1 MARRIKE
8 RTFDP
13 KKELVV
19 RRAFTANGRKYMP
32 GQPFDWEKKAIPV
45 RRVATLFSA
54 NMIDHLDKKAVENKV
69 VNNDDKSATMD
80 DKPSTTND
88 KTKKTKL
95 EPVKKVTK

>member
-19 RRAFTANGRKYMP
+19 RRAFTANGRKYAP

-54 NMIDHLDKKAVENKV
+54 NMVDHLEKKAMESKP
-69 VNNDDKSATMD
+69 ATTD
-80 DKPSTTND
+80 DKPATTDD